1 MLPFL
6 HRIIL
11 TYISSVKLEYCKMSR
26 RLSMENVAILKV
38 NKLGKEKKD
47 KKPGLELRIN

>member
-1 MLPFL
+1 
-6 HRIIL
+6 
-11 TYISSVKLEYCKMSR
+11 MSR

-47 KKPGLELRIN
+47 KKPGLELRINWQNCHWKQEVVA